1 MMIDIDS
8 IVRKLLIKYPSF
20 GSVIANLK
28 FQASEDIIT
37 AGTDGKVIF
46 YNPKFVSVLSDQ
58 EKTFLFAHEV
68 CHIVF
73 EHMYRREGKDKICW
87 SIATDAVINALLKQ
101 DGLPLI
107 KGGVDIPEAANYDAE
122 EMYDKLLKEKKKQQ
136 EQQSQ
141 QDNAGQ
147 PNSQGNEGQQN
158 PQSSGGQQQGQQNSQ
173 MQQSSQGGKGQQNTQ
188 DGQGQQNLQGN
199 ERQQSQQNSQRQE
212 SSQVGQGQQQN
223 MKEKTEKQSDV
234 VIDSHELWDNK
245 IKERKKEELE
255 KNQGQQNSQG
265 NEGQQNPQSSG
276 EQQGQQNSQ
285 MQQNSQGGKG
295 QQNTQDGQ
303 EQQNSQGNERQ
314 QSQQNSQRQESSQ
327 VGQGQQQN
335 MKEKT
340 EKQSDV
346 VIDSHELWDNKIKER
361 KKEELEKNQGQQ
373 NSQGNEGQQNP
384 QSSGEQQ
391 GQQNSQMQQNS
402 QGGKGQQNTQDGQ
415 EQQNSQGNERQQS
428 QQNSQRQESSQV
440 GQGQQQNMKEK
451 TEKQSDVVIDSHEL
465 WDNKIKER
473 KKEELEKNQG
483 QQNSQGNEGQP
494 NPQSSEEQQNSNG
507 SKGQQGLQ
515 KQQEQQNSPSSTR
528 KKSSQTGQG
537 QQQKIKEKIEEQED
551 IGHDTHSL
559 WDKAIKERQK
569 TEKFVEKGEKE
580 TFKQNRIERRKQ
592 LQELSKEL
600 VKEATC
606 GTEIQ
611 RQKEKLPDI
620 GIGTPLIDWRRA
632 LRQAIKHN
640 EEWTR
645 KNARMRNGYF
655 RYRLEE
661 TPMPETEIILDTSG
675 SVSEILLRNFL
686 RECKNILIHS
696 KIKVGCF
703 NTEFHGFTE
712 LKRLEDIDNIRLPI
726 GGGTDFDVAVNAFSR
741 RVPNKIIFTD
751 GLAPMPE
758 KVVKNVIWIVYG
770 NKEIHPKGG
779 KVINVNDEQLKKL
792 CHFVSKDKSEEISR

>member
-1 MMIDIDS
+1 MIIDIDS

-46 YNPKFVSVLSDQ
+46 YNPKFVSVLSDK

-147 PNSQGNEGQQN
+147 PNSQGNEGQPN
-158 PQSSGGQQQGQQNSQ
+158 PQSSGGQQGQQNSQ
-173 MQQSSQGGKGQQNTQ
+173 MQQNSQGGKGQQNTQ
-188 DGQGQQNLQGN
+188 DGQEQPNSQGN

-212 SSQVGQGQQQN
+212 GSQVGQGQQQN

-255 KNQGQQNSQG
+255 KEQGQPNSQG
-265 NEGQQNPQSSG
+265 NEGQPNSQGNEGQSNPQSSG
-276 EQQGQQNSQ
+276 GQQGQQNSQ

-303 EQQNSQGNERQ
+303 EQPNSQGNERQ
-314 QSQQNSQRQESSQ
+314 QSQQNSQRQEGSQ

-346 VIDSHELWDNKIKER
+346 VIDSHELWDNKIE
-361 KKEELEKNQGQQ
+361 
-373 NSQGNEGQQNP
+373 
-384 QSSGEQQ
+384 
-391 GQQNSQMQQNS
+391 
-402 QGGKGQQNTQDGQ
+402 
-415 EQQNSQGNERQQS
+415 
-428 QQNSQRQESSQV
+428 
-440 GQGQQQNMKEK
+440 
-451 TEKQSDVVIDSHEL
+451 
-465 WDNKIKER
+465 ER